1 MKSSLAVVVVGLMV
15 CGAAGAEPL
24 TKVFINGRPTPVSFN
39 DGDSFRPQAGPYKG
53 SQSRLSGYNT
63 LESFGPVHSWG
74 TWTEKEMWV
83 NAKMATKYAQHGV
96 WHCETDGKKDSY
108 GRLLMQCKD
117 LAKSLIENGYAMAM
131 TIDEKAADSE
141 LVQAQAEAIGNKK
154 GMWAHGVPS
163 YVVSSLHASSEG
175 GGKDGSTS
183 NRLVSTTDG
192 HSERW
197 LHNEDYAECKKVCRE
212 GKQVSDAAFIVAAK
226 SLRAVEG
233 AEGLRDIDVRRFVDE
248 YLSFGGATSAGTRRA
263 KFDDVLKT
271 LDGEKALQVTKT
283 TDSCHVYVDFRRRF
297 GGDRAMCLR

>member
-1 MKSSLAVVVVGLMV
+1 
-15 CGAAGAEPL
+15 
-24 TKVFINGRPTPVSFN
+24 
-39 DGDSFRPQAGPYKG
+39 
-53 SQSRLSGYNT
+53 
-63 LESFGPVHSWG
+63 
-74 TWTEKEMWV
+74 MWV

-96 WHCETDGKKDSY
+96 WHCETDGNKDSY

-141 LVQAQAEAIGNKK
+141 LVQAQAAAIGNKK

-175 GGKDGSTS
+175 GGKDGKTS

-197 LHNEDYAECKKVCRE
+197 LHNEDYAECQKVCRE

-226 SLRAVEG
+226 SLRAAEG

-271 LDGEKALQVTKT
+271 LDGEKALQVTTT